1 MRYQRAAEP
10 TDTNFI
16 SLSNLKN
23 YLRVDGADDDT
34 TLGFLLTSAR
44 QACEE
49 YTGRLF
55 GSGTVTYYLDS
66 FVDSPFPAGPVTAIS
81 SVQYYDIDNVLQTL
95 STARWYADLVGTPQ
109 RIAFDAPPAVYLDRY
124 NQVIIN
130 ATAGHSTVPGP
141 ILQAIRIL
149 AGHFYENRQAV
160 LVGTI
165 SSELPIGVHAL
176 LAPYRVYA

>member
-16 SLSNLKN
+16 TLTNLKN

-55 GSGTVTYYLDS
+55 GSGTVTYYMDS
-66 FVDSPFPAGPVTAIS
+66 FVDSPFPAGPVTAIT
-81 SVQYYDIDNVLQTL
+81 VV
-95 STARWYADLVGTPQ
+95 RRPC
-109 RIAFDAPPAVYLDRY
+109 
-124 NQVIIN
+124 
-130 ATAGHSTVPGP
+130 GHAAAHR
-141 ILQAIRIL
+141 L
-149 AGHFYENRQAV
+149 
-160 LVGTI
+160 
-165 SSELPIGVHAL
+165 
-176 LAPYRVYA
+176 